1 MSTTQAEPVI
11 EGRVRRALASAGLDA
26 TGLERVQQ
34 VCGAG
39 AERPVIA
46 AARLGL
52 VDTLRLAELLASEY
66 ALERPHSAVIS
77 GAAPADLSA
86 AWLRR
91 RRMSVLQAGD
101 EHAPVIG
108 VVDPSDDDALRAC
121 RFAVSGPVTFV
132 VLSLDE
138 WKQCQAETGPARTVD
153 QRQDRD
159 SETLADLS
167 RGAPAVRLVEE
178 ALAAAR
184 RAGAS
189 DIHFRPRENG
199 FEVLMR
205 VDGELELL
213 RTAPLQLAGS
223 VAARLKVLAGLDLAE
238 RRAPQDGRLSFT
250 VDGSVIDARLS
261 TVPNV
266 WGEGAVVRLL
276 GRSEALLSFDGLG
289 FSARQTGTVTG
300 WLAARSGLIMVAGP
314 TGAGKTTTLY
324 AAINALRGAGR
335 NILTVEDPVE
345 YLFEDVSQT
354 QVDRAAGV
362 DFSGAL
368 RAFLRHDPDVIMVG
382 EIRDSETAALAVR
395 AALTGHLV
403 LTSIHAESAPAAIVR
418 LIDLGVEPF
427 LAASTLRGV
436 VAQRLTRRLCSA
448 CGGKGCEHCGG
459 TGRRGRIGVIAMM
472 SVDDAVRQAVMGG
485 ADAGALGN
493 AARSQPDSRMSDD
506 ALAKA
511 GAGLVDRAEAL
522 ASVS

>member
-1 MSTTQAEPVI
+1 MSTTDAEPVI

-26 TGLERVQQ
+26 DGLRRVQQ
-34 VCGAG
+34 VCATG

-52 VDTLRLAELLASEY
+52 VDTLRLAKLLASEY
-66 ALERPHSAVIS
+66 ALERPGGDVIP
-77 GAAPADLSA
+77 GTIPADMSPT
-86 AWLRR
+86 WLRR
-91 RRMSVLQAGD
+91 KRMAVLQGECD
-101 EHAPVIG
+101 QLPVIG
-108 VVDPSDDDALRAC
+108 IVDPSDTDAMRAC
-121 RFAVSGPVTFV
+121 RFAVGGAVRFV

-138 WKQCQAETGPARTVD
+138 WKQCQAETGPASTVD

-178 ALAAAR
+178 ALAAAQ

-205 VDGELELL
+205 VDGELQLL

-250 VDGSVIDARLS
+250 IDGSVIDARLS

-266 WGEGAVVRLL
+266 WGEGSVVRLL

-289 FSARQTGTVTG
+289 FSARQSETVTG
-300 WLAARSGLIMVAGP
+300 WLSARSGLIMVAGP

-362 DFSGAL
+362 DFSSAL

-382 EIRDSETAALAVR
+382 EIRDAETAALAVR

-403 LTSIHAESAPAAIVR
+403 LTSIHAENAPAAIVR
-418 LIDLGVEPF
+418 LIDLGVERF

-436 VAQRLTRRLCSA
+436 VAQRLTRRLCPA
-448 CGGKGCEHCGG
+448 CGEKGCEHCGG

-472 SVDDAVRQAVMGG
+472 SVDDTVRQAIMDG

-511 GAGLVDRAEAL
+511 DAGLVDRAEAL

>member
-1 MSTTQAEPVI
+1 MSAIEAELDI
-11 EGRVRRALASAGLDA
+11 DGRARRALASAGLDA
-26 TGLERVQQ
+26 GGLQRVRQ
-34 VCGAG
+34 VCGTG

-52 VDTLRLAELLASEY
+52 VDTLRLTELLANEY
-66 ALERPHSAVIS
+66 ALERPRGEVVP
-77 GAAPADLSA
+77 GTVPADLSP

-91 RRMSVLQAGD
+91 KRMAVLQAGD

-121 RFAVSGPVTFV
+121 RFAVGGLTKFV

-138 WKQCQAETGPARTVD
+138 WKQCQDEPGSASVQD

-178 ALAAAR
+178 TLASAR

-189 DIHFRPRENG
+189 DIHFRPREDG

-205 VDGELELL
+205 VDGELQLL
-213 RTAPLQLAGS
+213 RTAPLHLAGS

-276 GRSEALLSFDGLG
+276 GRSEALLNFDGLG
-289 FSARQTGTVTG
+289 FSARQTDTVAS

-362 DFSGAL
+362 DFSSAL

-382 EIRDSETAALAVR
+382 EIRDAETAALAVR

-418 LIDLGVEPF
+418 LVDLGVEPF

-448 CGGKGCEHCGG
+448 CGGTGCSMCGG

-472 SVDDAVRQAVMGG
+472 SVDETVRQAIMDG
-485 ADAGALGN
+485 ADAGALAK
-493 AARSQPDSRMSDD
+493 AAHAQPDSRMASD
-506 ALAKA
+506 AAAKA
-511 GAGLVDRAEAL
+511 DAGLVDRAEAL

>member
-1 MSTTQAEPVI
+1 MSATEAELI
-11 EGRVRRALASAGLDA
+11 IDGRVRRALMSAGLDA
-26 TGLERVQQ
+26 NGLQRVQQ

-39 AERPVIA
+39 AERAVIA

-52 VDTLRLAELLASEY
+52 VDTLRLAEILSGEY
-66 ALERPHSAVIS
+66 ALERPEGEVM
-77 GAAPADLSA
+77 AASPPPDLSA

-91 RRMSVLQAGD
+91 KRIAVLQAGD
-101 EHAPVIG
+101 GRAPIIG
-108 VVDPSDDDALRAC
+108 IVDPSDADAIRAC
-121 RFAVSGPVTFV
+121 RFAIGGPARFV

-138 WKQCQAETGPARTVD
+138 WKQCQDEAGPASIAD

-199 FEVLMR
+199 FDVLTR
-205 VDGELELL
+205 VDGELQCL
-213 RTAPLQLAGS
+213 REAPPGLAGP

-289 FSARQTGTVTG
+289 FSARQTDAVAS

-345 YLFEDVSQT
+345 YL
-354 QVDRAAGV
+354 
-362 DFSGAL
+362 
-368 RAFLRHDPDVIMVG
+368 
-382 EIRDSETAALAVR
+382 
-395 AALTGHLV
+395 
-403 LTSIHAESAPAAIVR
+403 
-418 LIDLGVEPF
+418 
-427 LAASTLRGV
+427 
-436 VAQRLTRRLCSA
+436 
-448 CGGKGCEHCGG
+448 
-459 TGRRGRIGVIAMM
+459 
-472 SVDDAVRQAVMGG
+472 
-485 ADAGALGN
+485 
-493 AARSQPDSRMSDD
+493 
-506 ALAKA
+506 
-511 GAGLVDRAEAL
+511 
-522 ASVS
+522 